1 MQEHIQEIILTLI
14 VSISSFLYPQHHS
27 RMFILQ
33 ADQVI
38 IHVQAIIFLVLMPQC
53 QLQLSGRSQLQI

>member
-53 QLQLSGRSQLQI
+53 